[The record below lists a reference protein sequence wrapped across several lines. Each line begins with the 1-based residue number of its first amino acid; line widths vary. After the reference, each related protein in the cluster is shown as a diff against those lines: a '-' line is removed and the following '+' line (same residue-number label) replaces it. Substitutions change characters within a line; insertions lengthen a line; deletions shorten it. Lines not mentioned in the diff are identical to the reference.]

1 MGLLFWV
8 ALVNGAVRLT
18 GVCVLFYLGRRGN
31 PPRAGAGQR
40 TRPGAAGLTS
50 PWRDLCLGFA
60 KQDLNPTIPTPTWMP
75 SSSSPGGDP

>member
-40 TRPGAAGLTS
+40 TRPGAAGLTA
-50 PWRDLCLGFA
+50 PLARPMLGLCEAGPEP
-60 KQDLNPTIPTPTWMP
+60 N
-75 SSSSPGGDP
+75 DPNAHLDAIQLLARR